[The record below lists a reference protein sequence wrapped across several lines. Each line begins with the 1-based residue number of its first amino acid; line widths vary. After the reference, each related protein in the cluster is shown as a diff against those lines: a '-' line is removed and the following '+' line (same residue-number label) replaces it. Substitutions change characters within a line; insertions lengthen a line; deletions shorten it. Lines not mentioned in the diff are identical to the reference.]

1 MCNVIVQRVTAAVQQ
16 GETAVLHCD
25 IFAAVL
31 TQCIIG
37 VCWNETIFGWELLG
51 FHISFLA
58 QSRRNIFKLNGDKLV
73 LELICTNWNRVN
85 VSTNPPI
92 YQLSALDFWLFLVW
106 ISSLIDRIFFLL
118 WTGFLQ
124 ATQAVKIQFK
134 LGKNPVHQTWN
145 FKLEN
150 VKNQVQIYRGFRLV

>member
-73 LELICTNWNRVN
+73 LELIYTNWNRVN
-85 VSTNPPI
+85 VSTN
-92 YQLSALDFWLFLVW
+92 LSAICTWFLTF
-106 ISSLIDRIFFLL
+106 SSLIDRIFFLF

-134 LGKNPVHQTWN
+134 LGKKSSSSNLKFQTRECQ
-145 FKLEN
+145 KQS
-150 VKNQVQIYRGFRLV
+150 VDR

>member
-92 YQLSALDFWLFLVW
+92 YQLSALDVWLFLVW
-106 ISSLIDRIFFLL
+106 ISSLINRIFFLL

-134 LGKNPVHQTWN
+134 LGKKSSSSNSKFQTRECQ
-145 FKLEN
+145 KPSAG
-150 VKNQVQIYRGFRLV
+150 R